1 MADDENRTKVTILT
15 GTYRIRVYID
25 LVPGARITD
34 YMAESKD
41 FIAVTEAEVRELGD
55 RHVLKA
61 PFINISRAHIEIIT
75 PGH

>member
-1 MADDENRTKVTILT
+1 
-15 GTYRIRVYID
+15 
-25 LVPGARITD
+25 
-34 YMAESKD
+34 
-41 FIAVTEAEVRELGD
+41 VRELGD